1 MFGLYT
7 LRISEERYLKVD
19 SFIQSSFQNKISPN
33 RNIFRIVSHKP
44 QCCNIEVQSVS
55 LISYTFIL
63 ISNFSYSTTA
73 FIRGR
78 FSLQNHGK
86 SIHLKSTWLSSSRLR
101 KRMSSIM
108 SFMETNRR
116 GIFFLWQKNNA
127 FCSSAYAMDCS
138 SLLVE
143 SFLLSKKDN
152 WTFNELCCWRY
163 SVSCCCASGE
173 LASPIQYYITIL
185 LHIGYLFR
193 LHAPFF
199 QRHPCIFFQQ
209 MLLRDLSGFLNG
221 VECISEYK
229 LSPFLLYGFL
239 FQEKRIQ
246 AYLVFLKDM
255 FGKGHPGKGFKKRS
269 LNLAEA

>member
-101 KRMSSIM
+101 KRMSSIIPLRKRTGEV
-108 SFMETNRR
+108 SFSLAKQRLLQFR
-116 GIFFLWQKNNA
+116 ICDGLFILASGII
-127 FCSSAYAMDCS
+127 
-138 SLLVE
+138 SLV
-143 SFLLSKKDN
+143 KKDN

-163 SVSCCCASGE
+163 SASCCCASGE
-173 LASPIQYYITIL
+173 LASPYSIISLYCFISGICSGCTL
-185 LHIGYLFR
+185 LFPKAPLHI
-193 LHAPFF
+193 
-199 QRHPCIFFQQ
+199 
-209 MLLRDLSGFLNG
+209 LS
-221 VECISEYK
+221 IDAAS
-229 LSPFLLYGFL
+229 
-239 FQEKRIQ
+239 
-246 AYLVFLKDM
+246 
-255 FGKGHPGKGFKKRS
+255 
-269 LNLAEA
+269 

>member
-101 KRMSSIM
+101 KRMSSIIP
-108 SFMETNRR
+108 FKETNRR
-116 GIFFLWQKNNA
+116 GIFFLWQKNSA
-127 FCSSAYAMDCS
+127 FCSSAYAMACS

-163 SVSCCCASGE
+163 SASCCCASGE
-173 LASPIQYYITIL
+173 LASPYSIISLYCFISGICSGCTL
-185 LHIGYLFR
+185 LFSKG
-193 LHAPFF
+193 
-199 QRHPCIFFQQ
+199 IFFQQ

-255 FGKGHPGKGFKKRS
+255 FGNIFLIDIGHVLKDGLFHQK
-269 LNLAEA
+269 NQ

>member
-101 KRMSSIM
+101 KRMSSIIP
-108 SFMETNRR
+108 FKETNRR
-116 GIFFLWQKNNA
+116 GIFFLWQKNSA
-127 FCSSAYAMDCS
+127 FCSSAYAMACS

-152 WTFNELCCWRY
+152 WTFNELCCWTRW
-163 SVSCCCASGE
+163 
-173 LASPIQYYITIL
+173 
-185 LHIGYLFR
+185 R
-193 LHAPFF
+193 
-199 QRHPCIFFQQ
+199 
-209 MLLRDLSGFLNG
+209 N
-221 VECISEYK
+221 
-229 LSPFLLYGFL
+229 
-239 FQEKRIQ
+239 
-246 AYLVFLKDM
+246 
-255 FGKGHPGKGFKKRS
+255 
-269 LNLAEA
+269 

>member
-44 QCCNIEVQSVS
+44 QCCNIEGQSVS

-86 SIHLKSTWLSSSRLR
+86 SIHLKSIWLSSSRLK
-101 KRMSSIM
+101 KRISFIM

-116 GIFFLWQKNNA
+116 GIFF
-127 FCSSAYAMDCS
+127 FG
-138 SLLVE
+138 
-143 SFLLSKKDN
+143 KKI
-152 WTFNELCCWRY
+152 TP
-163 SVSCCCASGE
+163 SVV
-173 LASPIQYYITIL
+173 PHMRWIV
-185 LHIGYLFR
+185 
-193 LHAPFF
+193 
-199 QRHPCIFFQQ
+199 HPCQWNHFSCQKKTTGLLMNYVAGGIPSAVAVLQESWHLQYSIISLYCFISGICSGC
-209 MLLRDLSGFLNG
+209 MLLFSKGTPAYSFNRCCFVIFRGFSTEQN
-221 VECISEYK
+221 
-229 LSPFLLYGFL
+229 
-239 FQEKRIQ
+239 
-246 AYLVFLKDM
+246 AYL
-255 FGKGHPGKGFKKRS
+255 
-269 LNLAEA
+269 NIN

>member
-101 KRMSSIM
+101 KRMSSIIP
-108 SFMETNRR
+108 FKETNRR
-116 GIFFLWQKNNA
+116 GIFFFGKKQRLLQFRICDGLFILA
-127 FCSSAYAMDCS
+127 SGII
-138 SLLVE
+138 SLV
-143 SFLLSKKDN
+143 KKDN

-163 SVSCCCASGE
+163 SASCCCASGE
-173 LASPIQYYITIL
+173 LASPYSIISLYCFISGICSGCTL
-185 LHIGYLFR
+185 LFPKAPLHI
-193 LHAPFF
+193 
-199 QRHPCIFFQQ
+199 
-209 MLLRDLSGFLNG
+209 LS
-221 VECISEYK
+221 IDAAS
-229 LSPFLLYGFL
+229 
-239 FQEKRIQ
+239 
-246 AYLVFLKDM
+246 
-255 FGKGHPGKGFKKRS
+255 
-269 LNLAEA
+269 

>member
-101 KRMSSIM
+101 KRMSSIIP
-108 SFMETNRR
+108 FKETNRR
-116 GIFFLWQKNNA
+116 GIFFFGKKQRLLQFRICDGLFILA
-127 FCSSAYAMDCS
+127 SGII
-138 SLLVE
+138 SLV
-143 SFLLSKKDN
+143 KKDN

-163 SVSCCCASGE
+163 SASCCCASGE
-173 LASPIQYYITIL
+173 LASPYSIISLYCFISGICSGCTL
-185 LHIGYLFR
+185 L
-193 LHAPFF
+193 F

-239 FQEKRIQ
+239 FQEKEFRRI
-246 AYLVFLKDM
+246 LF
-255 FGKGHPGKGFKKRS
+255 S
-269 LNLAEA
+269 

>member
-1 MFGLYT
+1 MSL
-7 LRISEERYLKVD
+7 
-19 SFIQSSFQNKISPN
+19 
-33 RNIFRIVSHKP
+33 FRIVSHKP

-101 KRMSSIM
+101 KRMSSIIP
-108 SFMETNRR
+108 FKETNRR
-116 GIFFLWQKNNA
+116 GIFFLWQKNSA
-127 FCSSAYAMDCS
+127 FCSSAYAMACS

-163 SVSCCCASGE
+163 SASCCCASGE
-173 LASPIQYYITIL
+173 LASPYSIISLYCFISGICSGCTL
-185 LHIGYLFR
+185 LFSKGTPAYSFNRCCFVIFR
-193 LHAPFF
+193 
-199 QRHPCIFFQQ
+199 
-209 MLLRDLSGFLNG
+209 GFST
-221 VECISEYK
+221 E
-229 LSPFLLYGFL
+229 
-239 FQEKRIQ
+239 
-246 AYLVFLKDM
+246 
-255 FGKGHPGKGFKKRS
+255 
-269 LNLAEA
+269 

>member
-101 KRMSSIM
+101 KRMSSIIP
-108 SFMETNRR
+108 FKETNRR
-116 GIFFLWQKNNA
+116 GIFFFGKKIAPSVVPHMRWLVHPCQWNHFSCQKKTTG
-127 FCSSAYAMDCS
+127 
-138 SLLVE
+138 LLMNYVVGGIPPAVAVLQE
-143 SFLLSKKDN
+143 SWHLHTVL
-152 WTFNELCCWRY
+152 Y
-163 SVSCCCASGE
+163 HYIASYRVFVPVVRSFFPK
-173 LASPIQYYITIL
+173 AP
-185 LHIGYLFR
+185 LHI
-193 LHAPFF
+193 
-199 QRHPCIFFQQ
+199 
-209 MLLRDLSGFLNG
+209 LS
-221 VECISEYK
+221 IDAAS
-229 LSPFLLYGFL
+229 
-239 FQEKRIQ
+239 
-246 AYLVFLKDM
+246 
-255 FGKGHPGKGFKKRS
+255 
-269 LNLAEA
+269 

>member
-44 QCCNIEVQSVS
+44 QCCNIEGQSVS

-86 SIHLKSTWLSSSRLR
+86 SIHLKSIWLSSSRLKNGYR
-101 KRMSSIM
+101 LSCLLWKRTGEV
-108 SFMETNRR
+108 SFS
-116 GIFFLWQKNNA
+116 LAKNNA

-193 LHAPFF
+193 LHAPFSKGTPAYSF
-199 QRHPCIFFQQ
+199 NRCCFVIF
-209 MLLRDLSGFLNG
+209 RGFSTEQN
-221 VECISEYK
+221 
-229 LSPFLLYGFL
+229 
-239 FQEKRIQ
+239 
-246 AYLVFLKDM
+246 AYL
-255 FGKGHPGKGFKKRS
+255 
-269 LNLAEA
+269 NIN

>member
-101 KRMSSIM
+101 KRMSSIIP
-108 SFMETNRR
+108 FKETNRR
-116 GIFFLWQKNNA
+116 GIFFLWQKKQR
-127 FCSSAYAMDCS
+127 
-138 SLLVE
+138 LLQ
-143 SFLLSKKDN
+143 FRICDGLFIL
-152 WTFNELCCWRY
+152 
-163 SVSCCCASGE
+163 ASG
-173 LASPIQYYITIL
+173 I
-185 LHIGYLFR
+185 
-193 LHAPFF
+193 
-199 QRHPCIFFQQ
+199 
-209 MLLRDLSGFLNG
+209 
-221 VECISEYK
+221 IS
-229 LSPFLLYGFL
+229 
-239 FQEKRIQ
+239 
-246 AYLVFLKDM
+246 LV
-255 FGKGHPGKGFKKRS
+255 KKRQ
-269 LNLAEA
+269 LDF

>member
-101 KRMSSIM
+101 KRMSSIIP
-108 SFMETNRR
+108 FKETNRR
-116 GIFFLWQKNNA
+116 GIFSLAKNSA
-127 FCSSAYAMDCS
+127 FCSSAYAMACS

-143 SFLLSKKDN
+143 SFLLSKKTTGLLMN
-152 WTFNELCCWRY
+152 YVVGGIPPAVAVLQESWHLHTVLY
-163 SVSCCCASGE
+163 HYIASYRVFVPVVR
-173 LASPIQYYITIL
+173 S
-185 LHIGYLFR
+185 
-193 LHAPFF
+193 FF

-239 FQEKRIQ
+239 FQEKEFRRI
-246 AYLVFLKDM
+246 LF
-255 FGKGHPGKGFKKRS
+255 S
-269 LNLAEA
+269 

>member
-101 KRMSSIM
+101 KRMSSIIP
-108 SFMETNRR
+108 FKETNRR
-116 GIFFLWQKNNA
+116 GIFFLWQKIA
-127 FCSSAYAMDCS
+127 PSVVPHMRW
-138 SLLVE
+138 LVHPCQWNHF
-143 SFLLSKKDN
+143 SCQKDN

-163 SVSCCCASGE
+163 SASCCCASGE
-173 LASPIQYYITIL
+173 LASPYSIISLYCFISGICSGCTL
-185 LHIGYLFR
+185 LFPKAPLHI
-193 LHAPFF
+193 
-199 QRHPCIFFQQ
+199 
-209 MLLRDLSGFLNG
+209 LS
-221 VECISEYK
+221 IDAAS
-229 LSPFLLYGFL
+229 
-239 FQEKRIQ
+239 
-246 AYLVFLKDM
+246 
-255 FGKGHPGKGFKKRS
+255 
-269 LNLAEA
+269 

>member
-1 MFGLYT
+1 MRKRHASQYANFGSLH
-7 LRISEERYLKVD
+7 
-19 SFIQSSFQNKISPN
+19 
-33 RNIFRIVSHKP
+33 IFRIVSHKP

-101 KRMSSIM
+101 KRMSSIIP
-108 SFMETNRR
+108 FKETNRR
-116 GIFFLWQKNNA
+116 GIFFLWQKNSA
-127 FCSSAYAMDCS
+127 FCSSAYAMACS

-163 SVSCCCASGE
+163 SASCCCASGE
-173 LASPIQYYITIL
+173 LASPYSIYHYIASYRVFVPVVRSFFPKAP
-185 LHIGYLFR
+185 LHI
-193 LHAPFF
+193 
-199 QRHPCIFFQQ
+199 
-209 MLLRDLSGFLNG
+209 LS
-221 VECISEYK
+221 IDAAS
-229 LSPFLLYGFL
+229 
-239 FQEKRIQ
+239 
-246 AYLVFLKDM
+246 
-255 FGKGHPGKGFKKRS
+255 
-269 LNLAEA
+269 

>member
-44 QCCNIEVQSVS
+44 QCCNIEGQSVS

-86 SIHLKSTWLSSSRLR
+86 SIHLKSIWLSSSRLK
-101 KRMSSIM
+101 KRISFIM

-143 SFLLSKKDN
+143 SFLLSKKTTGLLMN
-152 WTFNELCCWRY
+152 YVAGGIPSAVAVLQESQHLNTVLY
-163 SVSCCCASGE
+163 HYIASYRVFVPV
-173 LASPIQYYITIL
+173 ACS
-185 LHIGYLFR
+185 
-193 LHAPFF
+193 FF

-229 LSPFLLYGFL
+229 LSPFLLHGFL
-239 FQEKRIQ
+239 FQEKEFRRI
-246 AYLVFLKDM
+246 LF
-255 FGKGHPGKGFKKRS
+255 S
-269 LNLAEA
+269 